1 MASEQTGPNLPTD
14 EANNDALSQKL
25 DAVGWAV
32 FLIWVGF
39 AFLFDI
45 GWGWGLLGVAAIILG
60 ETVIR
65 WSMNLNIE
73 GFWVVVGLMFL
84 AGGLW
89 ELLQVPWPLAPILI
103 IGCGVAVLWGVF
115 SGRHMMKK

>member
-1 MASEQTGPNLPTD
+1 MAMHPQTNPTEQD
-14 EANNDALSQKL
+14 ELSKKF
-25 DAVGWAV
+25 DAVGWAL
-32 FLIWVGF
+32 FFIWVGV
-39 AFLFDI
+39 AVLADV

-65 WSMNLNIE
+65 WNMSLNIE

-89 ELLQVPWPLAPILI
+89 EMFQVPWPLAPILI
-103 IGCGVAVLWGVF
+103 IGCGLVVLWGVV
-115 SGRHMMKK
+115 SGKHMMKK